1 MNARSRFAK
10 GQIVALFTIIL
21 PVLLGVMALGADF
34 SIIYFNWAMVQKA
47 ADAAALAGASQL
59 TGVSGSAG
67 TVQPAVV
74 NYVNGYAC
82 MNGVSDPNNSSTTPV
97 ACTPATHP
105 GGFTDQ
111 IAFTNVTDTQVS
123 VGIKRTVPYFFG
135 KLIGLNTAGVAAK
148 ATAAI
153 LPPGTVPTGMFP
165 IGLPC
170 KKPCNNLNDLLTG
183 LSSLNNQA
191 GSGNVTLGSKFIIS
205 DLWNQAA
212 PGNYGWLDVGQGNGA
227 KALGSVLQSGSSGSY
242 NVSNSSSCTSSTCLS
257 PAPGVGKGNAG
268 PAQSGLN
275 ARLSSCGTSY
285 DPCASGNNGAVP
297 NSLCSDPCLVTIP
310 VVDYTGC
317 SGSSCNMPIEGFAQ
331 MYLEKDSSTTSG
343 IDVCIV
349 TSNNCTGAE
358 GSGSA
363 KNYGSLA
370 APLLIN

>member
-153 LPPGTVPTGMFP
+153 LATGTAPAFP
-165 IGLPC
+165 VGLQCTPNASGKC
-170 KKPCNNLNDLLTG
+170 DLSALLKAFG
-183 LSSLNNQA
+183 P
-191 GSGNVTLGSKFIIS
+191 NVTFGSKFVLNDS
-205 DLWNQAA
+205 NNNMQSSGGA
-212 PGNYGWLDVGQGNGA
+212 PGNWDWIDVGQGQGA
-227 KALGSVLQSGSSGSY
+227 SGLGSVLAGGVTETLNLGQTIS
-242 NVSNSSSCTSSTCLS
+242 TS
-257 PAPGVGKGNAG
+257 PGIGKGNSK
-268 PAQSGLN
+268 PAQDGLDK
-275 ARLSSCGTSY
+275 RLASCSAVT
-285 DPCASGNNGAVP
+285 DPCTNGGKLP
-297 NSLCSDPCLVTIP
+297 TGFNCKDPCLISVP
-310 VVDYTGC
+310 VMDFTNCNGNC
-317 SGSSCNMPIEGFAQ
+317 SRKIEGFAL
-331 MYLEKDSSTTSG
+331 MYLEQGSTTSAINACYING
-343 IDVCIV
+343 
-349 TSNNCTGAE
+349 SSCTGD
-358 GSGSA
+358 GSVGA
-363 KNYGSLA
+363 PNLGSLA
-370 APLLIN
+370 PPLLIN